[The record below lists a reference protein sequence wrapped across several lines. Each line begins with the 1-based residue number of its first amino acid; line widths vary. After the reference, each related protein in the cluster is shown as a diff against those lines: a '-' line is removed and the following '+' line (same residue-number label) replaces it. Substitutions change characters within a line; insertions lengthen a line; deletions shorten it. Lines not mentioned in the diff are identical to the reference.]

1 MTQRTNHTLALRAL
15 TPPLYKETYKQAL
28 ERVKGLEPCF
38 ENAYGIYDSE
48 DGTELNVIYHKQY
61 NKRRK

>member
-1 MTQRTNHTLALRAL
+1 MIFLIRNSHFD
-15 TPPLYKETYKQAL
+15 LYYLYSSTKQAL